1 MRRAAVH
8 AGNSCCSSIWTPIR
22 LARSRSLSCPSP
34 CLGTVRQ
41 WAAVLHQPPTQR
53 SISSQSAIHSL
64 DEGPISSD
72 DTASNHDILDK
83 LAKLPQYCPG
93 CGAPSQIVSREDAGF
108 YTLTR
113 QGLRKF
119 FHESTR
125 SAAQEE
131 EASIINHAE
140 SSVICDRC
148 HHLLHHS
155 EGVPIFHP
163 SIQSIHDII
172 AESPH
177 KYNHIYHILDAADL
191 PMSLIPSLQADLR
204 LPRLR
209 SQNRRSKHT
218 NFTRGRSAE
227 VSFIITRADLLA
239 PKKEQVDSLLPYI
252 REVLRDAL
260 GQTRKNVRLGNLRCV
275 SAKRGWWTSHI
286 KEDIWK
292 RGGAGWMVGKVNVG
306 KSSLFEVVF
315 PKGRVGQ
322 ISQPSTSLELAQDNA
337 GLEQQTSTSNEG
349 LEDEDLTG
357 SLLPPARQEVAYPAM
372 PISSALPGTTASP
385 IRVPFGSGRGELID
399 LPGVARS
406 SLETYVVPSERES
419 LVMRSRIAAEQRVIK
434 PGQSLLL
441 GGGLIRITPTTPNQV
456 VMAYPFLPLK
466 ARVTSTAKALEI
478 QAGTERPGLASILVP
493 EAHKTLASA
502 GPMPLKWDITRVR
515 SGPLTSK
522 SDVKLKPS
530 QLAFSVW
537 GADVVVEGVG
547 WVELVA
553 QTRKKKAFTDSSS
566 SIWSMEVFSPEGKY
580 VALRRPMNAWLLGGR
595 RVKSKTPARARPRR
609 SMTSLK
615 HSRKGRD
622 MAAAS
627 QD

>member
-1 MRRAAVH
+1 
-8 AGNSCCSSIWTPIR
+8 
-22 LARSRSLSCPSP
+22 L
-34 CLGTVRQ
+34 
-41 WAAVLHQPPTQR
+41 PT
-53 SISSQSAIHSL
+53 
-64 DEGPISSD
+64 
-72 DTASNHDILDK
+72 
-83 LAKLPQYCPG
+83 YCPG
-93 CGAPSQIVSREDAGF
+93 CGAPSQIVSSEDAGY
-108 YTLTR
+108 YTLSR
-113 QGLRKF
+113 QGLQKYLRETPSIDAESDTAQ
-119 FHESTR
+119 HEK
-125 SAAQEE
+125 
-131 EASIINHAE
+131 AE

-148 HHLLHHS
+148 HNLLHHS

-172 AESPH
+172 EESPH
-177 KYNHIYHILDAADL
+177 KHNHIYHILDAADL

-239 PKKEQVDSLLPYI
+239 PKKEQVDSLMPYI

-275 SAKRGWWTSHI
+275 SAKRGWWTSHV
-286 KEDIWK
+286 KEDIWN

-315 PKGRVGQ
+315 PKGRGKQVTKPTLNLDQAEAIRDIEALDSHSNPSHDPDPQ
-322 ISQPSTSLELAQDNA
+322 ILDDDP
-337 GLEQQTSTSNEG
+337 
-349 LEDEDLTG
+349 DL
-357 SLLPPARQEVAYPAM
+357 SLLPPARPEVAFPAM

-399 LPGVARS
+399 LPGISRS
-406 SLETYVVPSERES
+406 TLESYVLPISRDQ
-419 LVMRSRIAAEQRVIK
+419 LVMRSRISAEQHVIK

-441 GGGLIRITPTTPNQV
+441 GGGLIRITPSTPDQIV
-456 VMAYPFLPLK
+456 LAYPFVPLETH
-466 ARVTSTAKALEI
+466 VTSTAKAEEM
-478 QAGTERPGLASILVP
+478 QAGVPKPGVP
-493 EAHKTLASA
+493 SVLTPDAHKALASA
-502 GPMPLKWDITRVR
+502 GPFEMKWDVTRAR
-515 SGPLTSK
+515 AGPLTSK
-522 SDVKLKPS
+522 SDAKLKPS

-537 GADVVVEGVG
+537 GADVVIEGVG

-553 QTRKKKAFTDSSS
+553 QTRKGRFAKKDEGGKKEYDANNPFPETAAGKQHEETAQSVYPVV
-566 SIWSMEVFSPEGKY
+566 EVFSPEGKH
-580 VALRRPMNAWLLGGR
+580 VALRRPMNAWLLGGK

-615 HSRKGRD
+615 QSVKGRE
-622 MAAAS
+622 
-627 QD
+627 